1 MPIGLLNGSW
11 MYYNPE
17 EIGHLRRYKKEG

>member
-1 MPIGLLNGSW
+1 MPIWLLNGSGLC
-11 MYYNPE
+11 YFPE